1 MDPYIEICVW
11 RKNMKSILFVINTM
25 GVGGGAKAILELFK
39 QFDFSKY
46 EVSLFVLTGQG
57 ELVTQIPPEVKLLN
71 KKYFPISVLDKA
83 GEMQLLKTVIKS
95 MFTRGT
101 FFKRIGYVLS
111 NLLDMIKKSVIH
123 KDKLCW
129 KILADGAPRMDREYD
144 LAVAYL
150 EGGSAYYV
158 ASYVKAKK
166 KAVFIHT
173 NYELAGYTRKLDE
186 DCYLIFDK
194 IFAVSES
201 VKKAFLSFYPECRKR
216 TSIFYNLLDKEEIIR
231 KSKEPGGFTDCY
243 DGLRILTV
251 GRLVPE
257 KAHDVE
263 ISAMKILKDAG
274 KPFRWY
280 VLGEGEMRKR
290 LEDQIRR
297 LGLEND
303 FILLGTVE
311 NPFPYYFQCDLYV
324 HAAYVEGKC
333 IAIEEAQ
340 ILGCAMLVSDHAGIR
355 EQVDEGVDA
364 EIFELD
370 PNILAESILAFTE
383 HPQKMK
389 KYGCAAAERRQENNQ
404 KEISKLLE
412 LL

>member
-1 MDPYIEICVW
+1 
-11 RKNMKSILFVINTM
+11 MKSILFVINTM
-25 GVGGGAKAILELFK
+25 GVGGGAKAILQLLK
-39 QFDFSKY
+39 QLDFNKY

-57 ELVTQIPPEVKLLN
+57 ELVTQVPPEVTLLN
-71 KKYFPISVLDKA
+71 SKYYPISVLDKA
-83 GEMQLLKTVIKS
+83 GERQLFKTVVKS
-95 MFTRGT
+95 MFVRGT
-101 FFKRIGYVLS
+101 FLKRTGYIIG
-111 NLLDMIKKSVIH
+111 NLFDMIKKRAIQ

-129 KILADGAPRMDREYD
+129 KIVADGAQRLDKEYD
-144 LAVAYL
+144 LAIAYL

-186 DCYLIFDK
+186 NCYLKYDQ

-201 VKKAFLSFYPECRKR
+201 VKEAFLAVYPECRKR
-216 TSIFYNLLDKEEIIR
+216 TTVFLYFLDKEEIIR
-231 KSKEPGGFTDCY
+231 RSKEPDGFTDCY

-257 KAHDVE
+257 KAHDIE
-263 ISAMKILKDAG
+263 IRAMKILKDAG

-280 VLGEGEMRKR
+280 VLGEGEMRKK
-290 LEDQIRR
+290 LEEQIRE

-303 FILLGTVE
+303 FILMGTVE
-311 NPFPYYFQCDLYV
+311 NPFPYYAQCDLYV
-324 HAAYVEGKC
+324 HAAYLEGKC

-340 ILGCAMLVSDHAGIR
+340 ILGCAMLVSDHTGIR
-355 EQVDEGVDA
+355 EQVKEGVDA
-364 EIFELD
+364 EIFNLN
-370 PNILAESILAFTE
+370 PIALAESILTFAD
-383 HPQKMK
+383 HPQKMRE
-389 KYGCAAAERRQENNQ
+389 YGRAAAGRRRKDNRE
-404 KEISKLLE
+404 EIGKLLM